1 MTNKT
6 QGKFQVKIM
15 PMAQKDLREAVKYIA
30 KDSPNN
36 ALKFTTE
43 VRAKINNVLANS
55 PQICLPPRAYPFLAE
70 QGYKR
75 LSVHTNYSVLWV
87 WNGQVIEVH
96 RIIHNKR
103 NWTLIMGGAN
113 DSEGGIE

>member
-1 MTNKT
+1 MTD
-6 QGKFQVKIM
+6 QGKFLVKIM
-15 PMAQKDLREAVKYIA
+15 PIAQKDLKDAVKYIS
-30 KDSPNN
+30 KDSPEN
-36 ALKFTTE
+36 ARRFLFD

-96 RIIHNKR
+96 RILHNKR
-103 NWTLIMGGAN
+103 NWTLIMGGSY
-113 DSEGGIE
+113 DC